1 MSLSTI
7 IRAGR
12 RNVEISRPEKLLIPP
27 GITKA
32 DLARYYDAVA
42 APMLSHIAARPLN
55 FERFP
60 DGIEGQRI
68 FQQHAARSF
77 PSWVARV
84 EVPAARG
91 TVEHVTARDAATL
104 VYLAGQAVIT
114 LHAWL
119 SRNDKLA
126 LPDRLVID
134 LDPSADDPEEVR
146 RAALIIGGLL
156 RELELTP
163 WAMTTGSRGYH
174 VVVQLQRRL
183 GFDAVRQFA
192 RDLAE
197 LAVSREPKMFTTEQ
211 RKAKRGGKILI
222 DVQRNAYAHTSVAPY
237 SVRPRP
243 DGPVATPLHWEE
255 LEQAATLPR
264 RWTLATVP
272 NRLERDGD
280 PWRRISTRPKS
291 LTRARKL
298 LAQALEESQGAR

>member
-1 MSLSTI
+1 MSAT

-12 RNVEISRPEKLLIPP
+12 RNVAIPRPDKVLIPP

-32 DLARYYDAVA
+32 DLAGYYNAVA
-42 APMLSHIAARPLN
+42 VPMLSHNAGRPLN

-68 FQQHAARSF
+68 FQQHAARNL
-77 PSWVARV
+77 PSWIPRV
-84 EVPAARG
+84 KVPAAKG
-91 TVEHVTARDAATL
+91 TVEHVTARNAATL
-104 VYLAGQAVIT
+104 VYLASQAVIT

-119 SRNDKLA
+119 SRSDKLK

-134 LDPSADDPEEVR
+134 LDPSSEDPEQVR
-146 RAALIIGGLL
+146 RAALIMGGLL

-174 VVVQLQRRL
+174 VVVPLQRRL
-183 GFDAVRQFA
+183 EFDAVRQFA
-192 RDLAE
+192 RDLAD
-197 LAVSREPKMFTTEQ
+197 LAESREPDLFTTEQ

-222 DVQRNAYAHTSVAPY
+222 DVLRNAYAHTSVAPY

-243 DGPVATPLHWEE
+243 DAPVATPLHWEE
-255 LEQAATLPR
+255 LEQASTHPR

-272 NRLERDGD
+272 GRLGRDGD
-280 PWRRISTRPKS
+280 PWKRMASRAKS

-298 LAQALEESQGAR
+298 LDDALAERRGAT